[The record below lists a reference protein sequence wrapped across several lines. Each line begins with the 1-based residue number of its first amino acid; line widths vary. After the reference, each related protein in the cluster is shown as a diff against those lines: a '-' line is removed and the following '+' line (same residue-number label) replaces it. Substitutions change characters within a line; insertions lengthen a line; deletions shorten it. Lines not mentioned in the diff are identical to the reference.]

1 VTREE
6 GPTYEAG
13 ASFEALVPY
22 PGTRPHR
29 YAELPGA
36 WRVAVEP
43 LTASTPRWPW
53 RTSLAKADLAATWN
67 RANVVLPATP
77 GDAAIR
83 VRIVAPAGLAKL
95 RVTLLRDGEEHGT
108 REVTITR

>member
-1 VTREE
+1 
-6 GPTYEAG
+6 
-13 ASFEALVPY
+13 
-22 PGTRPHR
+22 
-29 YAELPGA
+29 
-36 WRVAVEP
+36 
-43 LTASTPRWPW
+43 
-53 RTSLAKADLAATWN
+53 
-67 RANVVLPATP
+67 VVLPATP